1 MRGEG
6 RGYGIEEKVREVGS
20 TAWKAPFKAPL
31 RDWQG
36 DHHTWASSLSSAI
49 GTPATSPSAVRRL
62 MLGTIRCSRVAA
74 HHGAP
79 ADAAFFFWR
88 IDEQPAVALTCR
100 DTQCRAQ
107 TVYYQCVPRS
117 ACKAMCLL

>member
-36 DHHTWASSLSSAI
+36 D
-49 GTPATSPSAVRRL
+49 
-62 MLGTIRCSRVAA
+62 
-74 HHGAP
+74 P
-79 ADAAFFFWR
+79 ADVIIPGRLA
-88 IDEQPAVALTCR
+88 
-100 DTQCRAQ
+100 
-107 TVYYQCVPRS
+107 
-117 ACKAMCLL
+117 